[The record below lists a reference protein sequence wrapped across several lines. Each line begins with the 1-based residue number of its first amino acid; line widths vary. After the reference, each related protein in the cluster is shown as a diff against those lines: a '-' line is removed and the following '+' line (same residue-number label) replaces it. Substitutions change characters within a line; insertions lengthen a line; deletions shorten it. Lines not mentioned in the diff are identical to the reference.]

1 MQKIRFMYCIFS
13 NGIQSLHEY
22 NEPARGQN
30 LKNREALDSSAL
42 RKIVLGR
49 LRKFKLINGALHY
62 ENALVPL
69 NSEFERAIEEL
80 HEPGDGSHCTSKKA
94 LMNALRRNGIRL
106 PRAWGG
112 LVIAVER

>member
-1 MQKIRFMYCIFS
+1 MSQLEDR
-13 NGIQSLHEY
+13 
-22 NEPARGQN
+22 N

-42 RKIVLGR
+42 RKIFLGR

-69 NSEFERAIEEL
+69 NSELEFERAIEEL
-80 HEPGDGSHCTSKKA
+80 HEPGDGSHCTSMKA
-94 LMNALRRNGIRL
+94 LMNALRRSGIRL

>member
-1 MQKIRFMYCIFS
+1 MEFNLYMNIMSQLEDR
-13 NGIQSLHEY
+13 
-22 NEPARGQN
+22 N

-42 RKIVLGR
+42 RKIFLGR

-80 HEPGDGSHCTSKKA
+80 HEPGDGSHCTSMKA
-94 LMNALRRNGIRL
+94 LINALRRSGIRL